1 MIFCFILT
9 LYYMSI
15 SESISKSKSDYDNTI
30 QKLISQYGIAQSAY
44 ISNLDKNDITQSNIY
59 LKQMTDINSNM
70 SLFANKYSGMIGN
83 DSVYTATPK
92 YISNKEITNE
102 VNYYINGVKKLKEK
116 NTEIDAINE
125 SLDLERNMFSMYS
138 IGYLIIITILVF
150 LFFSRINSGS
160 VDTLETFILY
170 LSIIILLFY
179 NRDVLYKFKPKTD
192 AFIKKNFLRF
202 KSNLY
207 SNNY

>member
-1 MIFCFILT
+1 
-9 LYYMSI
+9 MSI
-15 SESISKSKSDYDNTI
+15 SQNSSKSKLDYDNTI

-92 YISNKEITNE
+92 YTSNKEITNE
-102 VNYYINGVKKLKEK
+102 VNYYNNGVKTLKEK
-116 NTEIDAINE
+116 NTELDAINE

-150 LFFSRINSGS
+150 LFFGRINSGS
-160 VDTLETFILY
+160 VDTLETFILC

-179 NRDVLYKFKPKTD
+179 NRDVLYKFKTKSV
-192 AFIKKNFLRF
+192 AFIQKNFLRF

>member
-1 MIFCFILT
+1 
-9 LYYMSI
+9 MSI
-15 SESISKSKSDYDNTI
+15 SENISKNSSKSKLDYDNTI

-44 ISNLDKNDITQSNIY
+44 ISNLDKNNITQSNIY

-83 DSVYTATPK
+83 DSVYKATPN
-92 YISNKEITNE
+92 YTSNKEITNE
-102 VNYYINGVKKLKEK
+102 VSYYNNGIKTLKEK

-125 SLDLERNMFSMYS
+125 SLALERNMFSMYS
-138 IGYLIIITILVF
+138 IGYLAIITILVF
-150 LFFSRINSGS
+150 LFFGRINSGS
-160 VDTLETFILY
+160 VDTLETFILC
-170 LSIIILLFY
+170 LSVIILLFY
-179 NRDVLYKFKPKTD
+179 NRDVLYKFKTKSV
-192 AFIKKNFLRF
+192 AFVKKNFLRF